1 MKATGAEVLKQDR
14 LIGGKMSPGF
24 QQSSHPT
31 LQPVFLKPIPSP
43 YLDLE
48 VSHASYLLSSK
59 LAPLYQPICMTNPEF
74 LPQMMF

>member
-31 LQPVFLKPIPSP
+31 LQPVFLQPIPSP
-43 YLDLE
+43 YLDPE
-48 VSHASYLLSSK
+48 VSRASYSMPSN
-59 LAPLYQPICMTNPEF
+59 LYRAICTKRPEF
-74 LPQMMF
+74 FPQMML